1 MNLTLKRVFED
12 FFQPCTT
19 QKNKISLQKF
29 SILSLLTDLIYL
41 SPLLGKRDLQ
51 AEFNLEYNAVMSK
64 LMSLAIRT

>member
-1 MNLTLKRVFED
+1 MKRVFED

-19 QKNKISLQKF
+19 QKNKVRLQRF
-29 SILSLLTDLIYL
+29 SILSLLADLKYL